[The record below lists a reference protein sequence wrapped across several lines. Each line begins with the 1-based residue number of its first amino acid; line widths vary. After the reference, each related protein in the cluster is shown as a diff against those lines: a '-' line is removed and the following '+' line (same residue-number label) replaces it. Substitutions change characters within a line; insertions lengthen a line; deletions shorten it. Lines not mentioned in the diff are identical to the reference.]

1 MDLEK
6 GQRTKTERESQCI
19 FEMLS
24 ILLITKVREAR
35 QVPLLFEDI
44 PTPHPQRN
52 TTLPC
57 QSSEPIKK
65 KTKTYIVACRS
76 LLC

>member
-24 ILLITKVREAR
+24 ILLITKVRGAR
-35 QVPLLFEDI
+35 QVPLLLEV
-44 PTPHPQRN
+44 TPP
-52 TTLPC
+52 LPPKKYY
-57 QSSEPIKK
+57 SSLSEF
-65 KTKTYIVACRS
+65 
-76 LLC
+76 